1 MDTKQLTKISKYS
14 RQLVKQAEGQGQ
26 LQTFLDEIQA
36 VLTVFEQQSLDNFL
50 SQSLVSDEEKTNVL
64 NVIKEQGSSIL
75 SEFIDEVV
83 LKRDYALV
91 YDIFQEILYTS
102 QYTMGQFD
110 MVVKSVVPLNEDQMA
125 AVKRI
130 VKRQLRLGVRSVTEV
145 IDESL
150 LGGFVIEI
158 NHKVIDASIKHQIQE
173 LKQIMR

>member
-1 MDTKQLTKISKYS
+1 M
-14 RQLVKQAEGQGQ
+14 
-26 LQTFLDEIQA
+26 F
-36 VLTVFEQQSLDNFL
+36 
-50 SQSLVSDEEKTNVL
+50 
-64 NVIKEQGSSIL
+64 KEQGSSLL
-75 SEFIDEVV
+75 SEFIDEVIA
-83 LKRDYALV
+83 KRDYALV
-91 YDIFQEILYTS
+91 YEVFQEILYTS

-110 MVVKSVVPLNEDQMA
+110 MVVKSVIPLNQDQMA

-158 NHKVIDASIKHQIQE
+158 NHKVIDASVKHQIQE